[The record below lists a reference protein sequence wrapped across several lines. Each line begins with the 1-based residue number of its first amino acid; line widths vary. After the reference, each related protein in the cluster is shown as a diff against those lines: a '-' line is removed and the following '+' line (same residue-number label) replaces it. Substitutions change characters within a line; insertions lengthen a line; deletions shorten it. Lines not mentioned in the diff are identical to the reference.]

1 MRLRRAGR
9 VGPVGGGGGT
19 RYGGHSSG
27 AGRLDVGVNE
37 SMIKA
42 LVARRAARADFVG
55 ATQDEVGFAVQRIL
69 MVIKGSK
76 EAL

>member
-1 MRLRRAGR
+1 M
-9 VGPVGGGGGT
+9 
-19 RYGGHSSG
+19 
-27 AGRLDVGVNE
+27 GVKE
-37 SMIKA
+37 SITKA
-42 LVARRAARADFVG
+42 LVAGRAARADFVG